1 MNKKASSWEDIS
13 IPNLIALVLT
23 LIALT
28 GFSIIGVR
36 LYAHFTK
43 DSSIP
48 EQQTNRLSIMVA
60 QINALPVE
68 SNQITIPINIGE
80 NEKKRAYRIL
90 FYKKC
95 QTGEKPGE
103 SCSLKPK
110 VCIEDIT
117 DEKSSKINPF
127 CEYIENA
134 EFEKTVTDTANRY
147 FKFDKEETKDGI
159 IIKIA

>member
-28 GFSIIGVR
+28 GFSIIGFR
-36 LYAHFTK
+36 LYHHFTK

-48 EQQTNRLSIMVA
+48 EQQVNRLRIIA
-60 QINALPVE
+60 TQINGLPVGA
-68 SNQITIPINIGE
+68 NQKTIPIVIGE
-80 NEKKRAYRIL
+80 NYQLNTYR
-90 FYKKC
+90 KC
-95 QTGEKPGE
+95 QTEEKQGD

-110 VCIEDIT
+110 ICIDTKNKEIK
-117 DEKSSKINPF
+117 EY

-134 EFEKTVTDTANRY
+134 DFEKTIKGLPANRY
-147 FKFDKEETKDGI
+147 FKVSKEETKDGI